1 LNITHRFNQ
10 ISRVQAEKG
19 RKSCIWHQKEGNL
32 RKKFHCSFCFSLKD
46 FLFFFWKNFEIKKSR
61 KRDVNNRNNSSYSV
75 SQPTYIS
82 LSGYHPGTTER
93 LLFQCFISCYNF
105 YLIYFFF
112 FFTLPHSF
120 LIFVDFLS
128 NPHITPPTSHTTHPL
143 VLPFTI

>member
-1 LNITHRFNQ
+1 MHLASKRRKFTEKVSLFFLFLFERF
-10 ISRVQAEKG
+10 S
-19 RKSCIWHQKEGNL
+19 
-32 RKKFHCSFCFSLKD
+32 
-46 FLFFFWKNFEIKKSR
+46 FFFWKNFEIKKSR